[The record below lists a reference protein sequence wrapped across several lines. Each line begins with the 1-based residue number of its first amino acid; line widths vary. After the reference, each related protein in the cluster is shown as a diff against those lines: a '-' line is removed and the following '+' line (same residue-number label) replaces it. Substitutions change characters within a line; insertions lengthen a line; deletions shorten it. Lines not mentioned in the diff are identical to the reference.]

1 MAITPSVKIS
11 LDIPN
16 GAVTAKAFEDL
27 QKQVAG
33 LEGKV
38 IPTQTTEKSP
48 EVQRINFYN
57 ELPEKSEA
65 TPAATGS
72 LTVLQDPLNQK
83 KRKRRAQR
91 NNPEVP

>member
-1 MAITPSVKIS
+1 M
-11 LDIPN
+11 
-16 GAVTAKAFEDL
+16 
-27 QKQVAG
+27 
-33 LEGKV
+33 
-38 IPTQTTEKSP
+38 
-48 EVQRINFYN
+48 QRINFYN

-91 NNPEVP
+91 NNPEVPWLKIVSVTFAGHASKAQNDV